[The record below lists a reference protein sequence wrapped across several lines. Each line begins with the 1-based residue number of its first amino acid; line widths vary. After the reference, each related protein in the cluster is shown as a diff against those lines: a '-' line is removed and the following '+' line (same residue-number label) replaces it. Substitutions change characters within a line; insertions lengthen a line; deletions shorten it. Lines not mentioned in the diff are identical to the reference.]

1 MSLQWYKFK
10 EVVGFSICWKRHLIH
25 NVWFRFC
32 QVPTSTLRW
41 KESTSTF
48 NLFLSCNCFEIEGG
62 SSTFQNHV
70 KQLLKHVLKTSH
82 LLSSCHLYS
91 PIISCW
97 PARASDSDLITS
109 CDTSYCMNLNYLC
122 WVEYA
127 GDLQNEKKSMQPR
140 RWVFV
145 CVWAFAVW
153 VYF

>member
-10 EVVGFSICWKRHLIH
+10 EVLGFSICWKRHLIH
-25 NVWFRFC
+25 NFWYKFC
-32 QVPTSTLRW
+32 QVSTSTLRW
-41 KESTSTF
+41 KELISTF
-48 NLFLSCNCFEIEGG
+48 NLFLSYNCFEIDVG

-145 CVWAFAVW
+145 CVWAFAIW